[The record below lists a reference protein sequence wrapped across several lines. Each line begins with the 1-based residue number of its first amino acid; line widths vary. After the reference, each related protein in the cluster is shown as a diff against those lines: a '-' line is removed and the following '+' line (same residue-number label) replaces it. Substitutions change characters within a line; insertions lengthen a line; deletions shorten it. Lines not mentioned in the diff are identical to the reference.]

1 MTKDQTV
8 AQTIKDKL
16 EAALAPTTLELGN
29 ESHQHA
35 HHFKGE
41 QTGETHFALLLVSE
55 AFDSKS
61 RVQRHQMVN
70 EILKEELAGP
80 VHALRM
86 RLRSPSE
93 G

>member
-1 MTKDQTV
+1 MSEAPSVT
-8 AQTIKDKL
+8 QTIKDKL
-16 EAALAPTTLELGN
+16 EAALAPSILELGN

-41 QTGETHFALLLVSE
+41 LTGETHFALLLVSA
-55 AFDSKS
+55 AFEGKS

-70 EILKEELAGP
+70 EILKDELAGP